1 MAKKIKWVYGNTLPL
16 VVTLQEVIKTE
27 SGTTKEDYIPPTGSE
42 IEVWAI
48 GEFRKKQFDY
58 TIDGNVVMFTDDG
71 TLGVGKYGVRITVRE
86 PESRNLRSFKCDE
99 IEIVNCSDELELGE
113 FVQDGAVVLD
123 AMPFFWAKGDKGDP
137 FTYEDFTQEQLAG
150 LKGEKGD
157 KGDQGIQGIQGEKG
171 ERGEQGIQ
179 GVQGVQGERGEQGLK
194 GDKGERGEK
203 GEKGEQGIQGVQ
215 GVQGERGEK
224 GDTGNGIAS
233 ITQNADYTITIALDN
248 GTTYTTKVLRGEQ
261 GAQGVKGDTGNGISN
276 AVLNADYTLTL
287 TFTDGTTYTTPSIRG
302 EKGEKG
308 EKGDKGDVGTTD
320 YNDLENKPD
329 LSIYM
334 QEITQEQFNEI
345 FND

>member
-113 FVQDGAVVLD
+113 FVQNGAVVLE

-137 FTYEDFTQEQLAG
+137 FTYDDFTPEQLAG

-157 KGDQGIQGIQGEKG
+157 KGDQGIQGIQG
-171 ERGEQGIQ
+171 
-179 GVQGVQGERGEQGLK
+179 VQ

-203 GEKGEQGIQGVQ
+203 GDKGEQGIQGVQ

-224 GDTGNGIAS
+224 G
-233 ITQNADYTITIALDN
+233 
-248 GTTYTTKVLRGEQ
+248 
-261 GAQGVKGDTGNGISN
+261 
-276 AVLNADYTLTL
+276 
-287 TFTDGTTYTTPSIRG
+287 
-302 EKGEKG
+302 
-308 EKGDKGDVGTTD
+308 EKGDKGDKGDAGTTD
-320 YNDLENKPD
+320 YSELENKPD

-334 QEITQEQFNEI
+334 QEITQEEYNEI
-345 FND
+345 FN